1 MSDADDKLSAI
12 GSDLPIASKPSEKAL
27 AEENAFAL
35 ERDRE
40 NNNHRLQQ
48 DSLKLG
54 EIGRWF
60 GSRDNAI
67 IYIVALLVVMCLVAA
82 AVLAIIDPN
91 LRPNAF
97 EAFRTIAIALVGFFA
112 GRSMTS
118 KDD

>member
-1 MSDADDKLSAI
+1 MSDADNKLNAI
-12 GSDLPIASKPSEKAL
+12 GSDLPFAPKPSKKAL
-27 AEENAFAL
+27 AEENALAL

-54 EIGRWF
+54 AIGRWF
-60 GSRDNAI
+60 GSRENAI
-67 IYIVALLVVMCLVAA
+67 VYIVALLVIICLFAA
-82 AVLAIIDPN
+82 AVLAIVDDK
-91 LRPNAF
+91 LRASAF
-97 EAFRTIAIALVGFFA
+97 EVFKTIAIALVGFFA